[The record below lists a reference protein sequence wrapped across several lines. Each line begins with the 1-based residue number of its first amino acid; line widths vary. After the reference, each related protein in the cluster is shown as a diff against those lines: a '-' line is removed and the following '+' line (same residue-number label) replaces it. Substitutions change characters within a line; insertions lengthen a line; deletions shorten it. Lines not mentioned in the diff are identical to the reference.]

1 MLSLMPMSLILFS
14 ASLCQFV
21 YLIGL
26 LSLSLSNAQGSVG
39 HSPAAAPAVSAAPP
53 SPPLRSAS
61 ISIWYWLAIIIIA
74 VLTLNYLTL
83 PLPLHA
89 FPFSVDSPLSGSFL
103 SPVLKVTVRPK
114 CRGLLVQHDDVL
126 PS

>member
-1 MLSLMPMSLILFS
+1 MPISLILFL

-83 PLPLHA
+83 PLHA